1 MKRLFAILL
10 TVAIICCSTFC
21 TSVSASEVTQKTET
35 TIEYLENGDCIK
47 TYITYYETNSRATTK
62 SGSKTKEYQN
72 SSGETLWSVTVTGTF
87 SYDGT
92 TSSCT
97 KVSHSAVAYSSGWSI
112 KSSSSSKSGNT
123 ATADATATYKLLLI
137 SKDYSMTVS
146 LSCSPQGVLS

>member
-1 MKRLFAILL
+1 MKRILSILL
-10 TVAIICCSTFC
+10 IITLVICCVFFTSISTSAAIIS
-21 TSVSASEVTQKTET
+21 ET
-35 TIEYLENGDCIK
+35 TIELLDNGDYIE
-47 TYITYYETNSRATTK
+47 TVITYDQTLARASTK
-62 SGSKTKEYQN
+62 SGSKTANYKN

-97 KVSHSAVAYSSGWSI
+97 KVSHSAAAYSSGWSI
-112 KSSSSSKSGNT
+112 KNSSSSKSGNT
-123 ATADATATYKLLLI
+123 ATANATATHKVLLI